1 MPFSRDPDFISRGDL
16 LDQISTHCS
25 KPGGRAALCGLG
37 GVGKSQLAIEYAYRT
52 KESHSDSWVFWVH
65 AGTKARVEEGFRA
78 IADAV
83 NLPGRHRQ
91 NANVLSLLHTWL
103 SNERNGTWL
112 MILDSADDDQIFY
125 GADKD
130 QTPLVTYLPQSRN
143 GSILITTRDSNLA
156 FRVAGNYQAII
167 KIGPMEPE
175 QALAFLSKKTSSMAD
190 LKTGAE
196 LVKALDY
203 IPLAISQAASYI
215 QMRSPRCTPET
226 YLTELHESDGK
237 FARLLAYD
245 AAELRRDGSAS
256 NAVMKSWQMS
266 FDHIQTVQPSAADL
280 LSLMCFFDNQ
290 SIPESVIRPAPKATG
305 LALNQR
311 ADTSAEVEQNT
322 VLDDFSSLSVS
333 WSRDSFS
340 DADEFSDTSSVNET
354 AIQYEDDVTLLNAF
368 CLISTC
374 HNGKD
379 FEMHRLVQ
387 LATKRWLAASKK
399 QEQFKQ
405 LFIKRIS
412 AAFPEQ
418 DPDDVSQQRH
428 LFTHAQIATSY
439 RPSEDS
445 MEEWVNLCYELG
457 RFAQDEHHSELAKTL
472 AQKALSGCKK
482 QSPILACKQLYAEAI
497 CDLGQVDEAEKIF
510 SDILEACKILVKPN
524 NGLTFTTMLNLS
536 YVYMLQKRLGEAE
549 ELASQAIELGKS
561 EYGAT
566 DSRTLAYMSHLAV
579 IYSESE
585 QFNKS
590 EALNLYIMEGIRNNL
605 GEEHEHV
612 FITMGRLVAVYID
625 QKRFEEAYELQS
637 KIVERWKIL
646 FGPDHRETFDALHD
660 HAYICEELKLHEEAE
675 QIHSSVLRQRQAICG
690 ADHPDTFYSTCH
702 LACLY
707 YDQHRLAES
716 ESLYKAALKMSQLP
730 KSLDGKRASIQQTL
744 AFVLHKQKKFSEAG
758 DWYKIAL
765 ASHKLQY
772 GPEHIK
778 TLRCMF
784 YLARDLYMLD
794 RYEDA
799 KKLLRETLEKPT
811 LGLDDDL
818 LIDVLSLLM
827 PVLTGEHELGEAES
841 LASDLVVKCKTV
853 RGEYHFQTIDAME
866 ALGEIYRK
874 QERLEE
880 ALATFVEVWKLQ
892 LAVNGETDDETIATK
907 VWVGF
912 LHSKQEH
919 YNESVEIFRAAFEFR
934 RSIAGAQDRTTLDYM
949 RLLLCDLVYL
959 DMDAARE
966 LVQERLRICQ
976 ETFGPD
982 DEDTL
987 KAIEDMNDLMELY
1000 SDSDEETDRQDSM
1013 GAFALSTSSATDIA
1027 ISGVEQG

>member
-1 MPFSRDPDFISRGDL
+1 M
-16 LDQISTHCS
+16 HCS

-52 KESHSDSWVFWVH
+52 KELHCDSWVFWVH

-103 SNERNGTWL
+103 SNERNGRWL

-130 QTPLVTYLPQSRN
+130 QTPLATYLPQSRN

-156 FRVAGNYQAII
+156 FRVAGNYQTII

-175 QALAFLSKKTSSMAD
+175 QAIAFLSKKTSSMAD
-190 LKTGAE
+190 PKTGAE

-280 LSLMCFFDNQ
+280 LSLMSFFDNQ
-290 SIPESVIRPAPKATG
+290 SIPESVIRPDPKATG
-305 LALNQR
+305 LPLNQH

-322 VLDDFSSLSVS
+322 VLDDFSSLTVS
-333 WSRDSFS
+333 FSMDSFS
-340 DADEFSDTSSVNET
+340 DADEFSDTGSVNDT
-354 AIQYEDDVTLLNAF
+354 AIQFEDDITLLNAF

-387 LATKRWLAASKK
+387 LATKRWLSASKK

-405 LFIKRIS
+405 TFIKRVS
-412 AAFPEQ
+412 AAFPEV
-418 DPDDVSQQRH
+418 DPVDLSQQRY

-439 RPSEDS
+439 RPNEDS
-445 MEEWVNLCYELG
+445 MEGWLYLCLELG
-457 RFAQDEHHSELAKTL
+457 RFAQDERHFELAKSL
-472 AQKALSGCKK
+472 AKKALSGRKE
-482 QSPILACKQLYAEAI
+482 QTQILLCKQLYAEAI
-497 CDLGQVDEAEKIF
+497 RDLGQVDEAEKMLT
-510 SDILEACKILVKPN
+510 DILEACKSLAEPN
-524 NGLTFTTMLNLS
+524 HGLTFTTMLSLS
-536 YVYMLQKRLGEAE
+536 DVYILQKRLKEAE

-561 EYGAT
+561 EYGVT
-566 DSRTLAYMSHLAV
+566 DARTLAYMSHLAV
-579 IYSESE
+579 IYAESE
-585 QFNKS
+585 QFDKS
-590 EALNLYIMEGIRNNL
+590 EALNLYILEATRNTL

-612 FITMGRLVAVYID
+612 FITMERLVTVYRE

-637 KIVERWKIL
+637 KVVEKWKNL
-646 FGPDHRETFDALHD
+646 FGPDHKETFDALHD
-660 HAYICEELKLHEEAE
+660 HAEVCEELKRHEEAE
-675 QIHSSVLRQRQAICG
+675 EIHLSVLRQRQALCG
-690 ADHPDTFYSTCH
+690 ADHPDTFDS
-702 LACLY
+702 ACQLGYMY
-707 YDQHRLAES
+707 YTQRRLANS
-716 ESLYKAALKMSQLP
+716 ERMYMTALQMSQLP
-730 KSLDGKRASIQQTL
+730 KSLDGARANAQQTL
-744 AFVLHKQKKFSEAG
+744 AFVFYSQQKFSEAG
-758 DWYKIAL
+758 DWYTRAL
-765 ASHKLQY
+765 ASRKLQY

-778 TLRCMF
+778 TLWCMF
-784 YLARDLYMLD
+784 YLARSLYMNGLH
-794 RYEDA
+794 EDA
-799 KKLLRETLEKPT
+799 KKLLRETFEKPA
-811 LGLDDDL
+811 
-818 LIDVLSLLM
+818 LSLDNDLAIRVSSFLIA
-827 PVLTGEHELGEAES
+827 VLTGEQELSEAES
-841 LASDLVVKCKTV
+841 LASDLLVRCKTAY
-853 RGEYHFQTIDAME
+853 GPCDFQTIDAME
-866 ALGEIYRK
+866 ALGVVYHK
-874 QERLEE
+874 QGRIEE
-880 ALATFVEVWKLQ
+880 ALAISVEVWKIQ
-892 LAVNGETDDETIATK
+892 LAENGETDDETMAAKI
-907 VWVGF
+907 WVGR
-912 LHSKQEH
+912 LQSMQKQ
-919 YNESVEIFRAAFEFR
+919 YSESVEIFRTAFELR

-949 RLLLCDLVYL
+949 RLLLFDLIYL
-959 DMDAARE
+959 DMDATRE

-987 KAIEDMNDLMELY
+987 SAIQDLNDLMELY
-1000 SDSDEETDRQDSM
+1000 SDSDEETDGQGSTDT
-1013 GAFALSTSSATDIA
+1013 FAPSTTSAADIT
-1027 ISGVEQG
+1027 ISGVEQEIVGDAHEMNGASSE